1 RAGRDHLGARRR
13 PARGRVHRGHRTDP
27 GRSVDRG
34 SAVVDFLLVSLLLT
48 VLMLGVVQLALALH
62 VRTMLTDAA
71 AEGARYAALH
81 GSDLSQGEERTA
93 ELIAM
98 TLPASYAQSIDAA
111 YEDYGEV
118 TLVTVTVSAPL

>member
-1 RAGRDHLGARRR
+1 
-13 PARGRVHRGHRTDP
+13 
-27 GRSVDRG
+27 
-34 SAVVDFLLVSLLLT
+34 
-48 VLMLGVVQLALALH
+48 MLGVVQLALALH

-118 TLVTVTVSAPL
+118 TLVTVTVSAPLPVLGLLGPGGTIVVTGRAVDE